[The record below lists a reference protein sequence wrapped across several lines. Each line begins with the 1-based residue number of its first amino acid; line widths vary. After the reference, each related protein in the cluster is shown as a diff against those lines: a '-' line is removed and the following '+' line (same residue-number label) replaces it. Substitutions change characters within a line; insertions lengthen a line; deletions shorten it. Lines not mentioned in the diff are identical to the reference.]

1 MNTGK
6 AGANWHFLI
15 CCIKNTHPSNDNI
28 MKGIMLLYGNYV
40 VCIYIMKYARDIIT
54 WAWHD
59 LKDNACPKYTIV
71 HTKKK
76 KRFEK
81 RKNTLTQNCIP
92 PPTYTEPRRP
102 VYEMIYDSK
111 FVTSYIDETNP
122 LPLNLGF
129 YKILIF
135 ILLKKIE
142 SRIHWFVFVN
152 FFYLYFDVFFL
163 SLPIIFTWKW
173 GRFFP
178 LSHRLF

>member
-6 AGANWHFLI
+6 AGANWHCLI

-28 MKGIMLLYGNYV
+28 MKRIMLLYGNYV
-40 VCIYIMKYARDIIT
+40 VRIYIMKYARDIIS

-76 KRFEK
+76 NLFEK
-81 RKNTLTQNCIP
+81 RKNHTHTKLYTP
-92 PPTYTEPRRP
+92 PPPYTHTEPRRP

-111 FVTSYIDETNP
+111 FVSSYIDETNP

-129 YKILIF
+129 YKIFKF

-142 SRIHWFVFVN
+142 SRILWFVFVN
-152 FFYLYFDVFFL
+152 FFYLYFDIFSFCLFL
-163 SLPIIFTWKW
+163 
-173 GRFFP
+173 
-178 LSHRLF
+178 